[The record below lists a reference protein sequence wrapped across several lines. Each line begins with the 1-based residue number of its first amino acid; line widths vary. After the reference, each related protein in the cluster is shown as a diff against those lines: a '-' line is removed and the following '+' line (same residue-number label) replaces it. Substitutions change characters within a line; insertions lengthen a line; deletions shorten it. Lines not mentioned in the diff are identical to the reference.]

1 MICPLLPFNI
11 QSFYKYAR
19 RQLKMSNA
27 QAFIYKAE
35 TFIYKLPTNQ
45 AEDENFMH
53 ELSEQ
58 LLSLFSEP
66 NGAQPAVPK
75 AEVLQF

>member
-1 MICPLLPFNI
+1 MF
-11 QSFYKYAR
+11 
-19 RQLKMSNA
+19 NA

-45 AEDENFMH
+45 AEVGNFMH

-66 NGAQPAVPK
+66 NGAQPARPK
-75 AEVLQF
+75 AEVHAVLNLMPIIRKIR